1 MGSSSSKASREA
13 ARAEEARRQAIK
25 DTQGRIEGIFSAPE
39 READIQ
45 DFINAT
51 QGSQQLDLDRSKGI
65 NDRQLKFAMARS
77 GQAGGS
83 TDIDLNQNLSEDYL
97 RAVVEA
103 SRRAQSAGASVRSAD
118 QDAKYSLFNQ
128 AATGLDMTTATSNAL
143 QATRQNIDFAKN
155 VSTEQNFDNFFSDYA
170 DLFTTSRK
178 TAGERRQG
186 AEFGTTYGRRP
197 ENFSQVAGGAQ
208 DGY

>member
-1 MGSSSSKASREA
+1 MGSSSNKASREA
-13 ARAEEARRQAIK
+13 AAAEERRRAAITE
-25 DTQGRIEGIFSAPE
+25 TQGRIEGIFSSPE

-45 DFINAT
+45 KFIDAT
-51 QGSQQLDLDRSKGI
+51 QGYQQQDLDRTKGI

-103 SRRAQSAGASVRSAD
+103 TRRSQSAGASVRNAD
-118 QDAKYSLFNQ
+118 QDAKLGLFNQ
-128 AATGLDMTTATSNAL
+128 AVTGLDMTTATSNAL

-178 TAGERRQG
+178 TAGERRQS
-186 AEFGTTYGRRP
+186 ADFGTLYGPRP
-197 ENFSQVAGGAQ
+197 TNTSQVAGAQ
-208 DGY
+208 